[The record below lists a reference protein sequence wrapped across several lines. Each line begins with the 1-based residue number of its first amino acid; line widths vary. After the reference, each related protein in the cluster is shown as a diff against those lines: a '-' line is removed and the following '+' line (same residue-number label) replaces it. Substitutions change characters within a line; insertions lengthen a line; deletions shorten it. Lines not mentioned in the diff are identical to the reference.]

1 MELKWYSTDLFTSND
16 NHMQTLKM
24 KKTSVVGMALCAL
37 VSIWSVRS
45 FAQQDPMFTQY
56 MFNTLSINPAYA
68 GSKDFLSATVI
79 HRSQWVNFEGAPVT
93 QSVTIHSPLRNESI
107 SLGGSVIN
115 DAFGPVKQT
124 GIYLDGSYR
133 IFMGNRRLSFGLKGG
148 VNLFS
153 ATLLDIN
160 PLVEGDASFDSNIAN
175 RPLPNFGAGVMYY
188 TRKWYVGASVPKL
201 LSNKLVSGE
210 LPDYAGVNNKETP
223 HAFLIAGAVFDVNI
237 YTKFKP
243 TILVKAVNGAPP
255 AAEATAQ
262 FLFYDKFWAGAMYR
276 WQDAAGSLL
285 QYEINRLFK
294 VGYAFDYSL
303 SDIRKYSDGSH
314 EIMLGFDLNRGKS
327 GDVSP
332 RYF

>member
-1 MELKWYSTDLFTSND
+1 MDLFISNVKHQR
-16 NHMQTLKM
+16 NMKM
-24 KKTSVVGMALCAL
+24 KIQKIAAIAMAWLVLGQVESV
-37 VSIWSVRS
+37 W
-45 FAQQDPMFTQY
+45 AQQDPMFTQY

-124 GIYLDGSYR
+124 GIYIDGSYR

-153 ATLLDIN
+153 ANLLDLN
-160 PLVEGDASFDSNIAN
+160 PLVENDASFAANISKK
-175 RPLPNFGAGVMYY
+175 PLPNFGAGVMYY

-201 LSNKLVSGE
+201 LSNKLLTGD
-210 LPDYAGVNNKETP
+210 LPDYDVNNTETP
-223 HAFLIAGAVFDVNI
+223 HAFLIAGAVFDMNL

-243 TILVKAVNGAPP
+243 TILVKAVNGAPL
-255 AAEATAQ
+255 AAEVTGQ
-262 FLFYDKFWAGAMYR
+262 FLFYEKFWAGLMYR
-276 WQDAAGSLL
+276 WQDAAGVLL
-285 QYEINRLFK
+285 QYEINRMFK

-314 EIMLGFDLNRGKS
+314 EIMLGFDLNRGKA

>member
-1 MELKWYSTDLFTSND
+1 MDLFISNVKRER
-16 NHMQTLKM
+16 NMKM
-24 KKTSVVGMALCAL
+24 KIQKIAAIAVAWL
-37 VSIWSVRS
+37 VLGQVEGVW
-45 FAQQDPMFTQY
+45 AQQDPMFTQY
-56 MFNTLSINPAYA
+56 MFNTLSLNPAYA

-124 GIYLDGSYR
+124 GIYIDGSYR

-153 ATLLDIN
+153 ANLLDLN
-160 PLVEGDASFDSNIAN
+160 PLVENDASFSANISNK
-175 RPLPNFGAGVMYY
+175 PLPNFGAGVMYY

-201 LSNKLVSGE
+201 LSNKLLTGD
-210 LPDYAGVNNKETP
+210 LPDYNVNNKETP
-223 HAFLIAGAVFDVNI
+223 HAFLIAGAVFDMNL

-243 TILVKAVNGAPP
+243 TILVKAVNGAPL
-255 AAEATAQ
+255 AAEVTGQ
-262 FLFYDKFWAGAMYR
+262 FLFYEKFWAGLMYR
-276 WQDAAGSLL
+276 WQDAAGVLL
-285 QYEINRLFK
+285 QYEINRMFK

-314 EIMLGFDLNRGKS
+314 EIMLGFDLNRGKA

>member
-1 MELKWYSTDLFTSND
+1 MDLFISNVKRER
-16 NHMQTLKM
+16 NMKM
-24 KKTSVVGMALCAL
+24 KIQKIAAIAVAWL
-37 VSIWSVRS
+37 VLGQVEGVW
-45 FAQQDPMFTQY
+45 AQQDPMFTQY

-124 GIYLDGSYR
+124 GIYIDGSYR

-153 ATLLDIN
+153 ANLLDLN
-160 PLVEGDASFDSNIAN
+160 PLVENDASFSANISNK
-175 RPLPNFGAGVMYY
+175 PLPNFGAGVMYY

-201 LSNKLVSGE
+201 LSNKLLTGD
-210 LPDYAGVNNKETP
+210 LPDYNVNNKETP
-223 HAFLIAGAVFDVNI
+223 HAFLIAGAVFDMNL

-243 TILVKAVNGAPP
+243 TILVKAVNGAPL
-255 AAEATAQ
+255 AAEVTGQ
-262 FLFYDKFWAGAMYR
+262 FLFYEKFWAGLMYR
-276 WQDAAGSLL
+276 WQDAAGVLL
-285 QYEINRLFK
+285 QYEINRMFK

-314 EIMLGFDLNRGKS
+314 EIMLGFDLNRGKA

>member
-1 MELKWYSTDLFTSND
+1 MDLFISNAKQMD
-16 NHMQTLKM
+16 MIMMNRNTLVCLAI
-24 KKTSVVGMALCAL
+24 TAL
-37 VSIWSVRS
+37 S
-45 FAQQDPMFTQY
+45 FAFSTRLSAQQDPMFTQY

-68 GSKDFLSATVI
+68 GSKDFLSATVV

-93 QSVTIHSPLRNESI
+93 QSVTLHAPLRNESI
-107 SLGGSVIN
+107 SIGGSIIN

-124 GIYLDGSYR
+124 GVYLDGSYR

-153 ATLLDIN
+153 ANLLDLN
-160 PLVEGDASFDSNIAN
+160 PLVEGDASFAANISNK
-175 RPLPNFGAGVMYY
+175 PLPNFGVGVMYY
-188 TRKWYVGASVPKL
+188 TRRWYVGASAPKL
-201 LSNKLVSGE
+201 LSNKLLSGN
-210 LPDYAGVNNKETP
+210 LPDYSGVNNKETP
-223 HAFLIAGAVFDVNI
+223 HAFLIAGAVFDMNI

-243 TILVKAVNGAPP
+243 TILVKAVSGAPIS
-255 AAEATAQ
+255 AEATGQ
-262 FLFYDKFWAGAMYR
+262 FLFYNKFWAGAMYR
-276 WQDAAGSLL
+276 WNDAAGILL
-285 QYEINRLFK
+285 QYEINRMFK

-314 EIMLGFDLNRGKS
+314 EIMLGFDLDRGKT